1 MTKGEAY
8 SQLLDKV
15 QAEGGYLKIEE
26 NSRPEV
32 VIGMTYIMV
41 AALFEMTDN
50 SSPLHLIDTNF
61 HAWDVYDYLNTDDIE
76 LVLSRL

>member
-1 MTKGEAY
+1 MTKGEIY

-26 NSRPEV
+26 NSRPAV
-32 VIGMTYIMV
+32 VIEMNYIMV
-41 AALFEMTDN
+41 AALFEMADN

-61 HAWDVYDYLNTDDIE
+61 HAWDVYDYLDAENIE
-76 LVLSRL
+76 LILSRL